1 MSNDILNIDEQYK
14 KLEEKWAPVLDYD
27 QKGFKPIVESSKRK
41 ATAQLLENMAGMK
54 SPKSFL
60 TEATAAPNT
69 SGHGSGNLPNNP
81 NMQGPIPMLMSIARR
96 AIPNIIGFDVMGV
109 QPLTAPVQLIV
120 ALQARYGAPA
130 GSPPVGNEALFNEA
144 DTSWSG
150 TGTHSG
156 NELPISV
163 DGGVTPAPTFT
174 YGTGMNTFTAEK
186 LGASDGTAWKEM
198 AMSLKSFTVE
208 TKSRALKTRW
218 THELAEDLMKVHSL
232 DARSELINIATTE
245 IIQDINREIV
255 RTVYTIAEIGAQDCA
270 VPGVFDINVD
280 SDGRNKGEKV
290 KGILFQIQKE
300 STLIGYS
307 TRRGHGNFAIVSG
320 RVYDALAMAGVL
332 DVSGAAIGAG
342 LGLDVDVSQQIFA
355 GTINQGRI
363 KIYVDPFVPY
373 GHDYVVVGYKGAS
386 IFDAGA
392 FYCPYSPLQMYEVLD
407 SEQLQPAIGFKTRYA
422 VCSSP
427 FALNSGAVTGA
438 LTANTNVYYRK
449 FLVHG
454 LNTVVA
460 ESD

>member
-1 MSNDILNIDEQYK
+1 MSNDILSIDEQYK
-14 KLEEKWAPVLDYD
+14 KLEEKWAPVLDYN
-27 QKGFKPIVESSKRK
+27 QKGFKPITEQTKRK
-41 ATAQLLENMAGMK
+41 VTAQLLENMAGMK

-60 TEATAAPNT
+60 TEATAATNT
-69 SGHGSGNLPNNP
+69 SGHASGNLPNNP
-81 NMQGPIPMLMSIARR
+81 NMSGPIPMLMSIARR
-96 AIPNIIGFDVMGV
+96 AIPNIVGFDVCGV

-120 ALQARYGAPA
+120 ALQARYD
-130 GSPPVGNEALFNEA
+130 SPTGNEALFNEA
-144 DTSWSG
+144 GSDFSG
-150 TGTHSG
+150 AGTHAG

-163 DGGVTPAPTFT
+163 DGGTTPAPTFT

-255 RTVYTIAEIGAQDCA
+255 RTVYSIASIGAQDTA
-270 VPGVFDINVD
+270 VPGVFNINVD

-300 STLIGYS
+300 STLIGYA

-320 RVYDALAMAGVL
+320 RVYDALAMSGVL
-332 DVSGAAIGAG
+332 DVSGAALGAG
-342 LGLDVDVSQQIFA
+342 LGLDVDVSQNIFA
-355 GTINQGRI
+355 GTVNQGRI

-386 IFDAGA
+386 IFDAGL
-392 FYCPYSPLQMYEVLD
+392 FYCPYSPLQMHEVLD

-422 VCSSP
+422 VASSP
-427 FALNSGAVTGA
+427 FALSSGAITGA
-438 LTANTNVYYRK
+438 LTANSNVYYRK
-449 FLVHG
+449 FLVQG
-454 LNTVVA
+454 LNTVVVG
-460 ESD
+460 S